1 MQQQERQRLFD
12 LLSIP
17 TAPFREQAI
26 HAHAVERLQQAG
38 VAHFTDPYGNLV
50 VGVDSP
56 VAYRRLLRQ
65 HSQEPV
71 RLFIAH
77 MDHPGFHGRRWH
89 DDRTLEIAWH
99 GGSPVR
105 HLRNARVWLADARG
119 YVGTGRLQ
127 AVELHEKG
135 YCITRAR
142 VRTEGELR
150 RGVSARKLFG
160 GFAFRKPVWRSGA
173 RVYTKA
179 ADDLVG
185 VHCILET
192 AVRLKRT
199 GERPFLGLLT
209 RAEEVGFVGAVAHFE
224 LGWLETRR
232 RPLVCVSLEASRTLP
247 GACIGRGPVVR
258 LGDRRTVFEANAMQL
273 LDELA
278 ARTLKDGYQRR
289 IMDGGSCEA
298 TAATAFGLPT
308 VGLTVPL
315 GNYHNEGYEGGA
327 DCPRMR
333 GPAPEFVNLRDVEGM
348 RRLCQA
354 LMRRNLPWQD
364 PWRGVR
370 RRLQRNRKGYGALL
384 KEWN

>member
-1 MQQQERQRLFD
+1 MQQQERQRLFE

-26 HAHAVERLQQAG
+26 HTHAAARLRDAG
-38 VAHFTDPYGNLV
+38 IAHFTDPYGNLV

-65 HSQEPV
+65 HSEEPV

-105 HLRNARVWLADARG
+105 HLRNARVWLADAQG

-127 AVELHEKG
+127 AVKLHEKG
-135 YCITRAR
+135 YCISRAR
-142 VRTEGELR
+142 VRLEGEPERNAPAR
-150 RGVSARKLFG
+150 RLFG
-160 GFAFRKPVWRSGA
+160 GFAFRKPVWSSGA

-192 AVRLKRT
+192 AARLKRA

-232 RPLVCVSLEASRTLP
+232 RSLVCVSLEASRTLP
-247 GACIGRGPVVR
+247 GARIGRGPVVR
-258 LGDRRTVFEANAMQL
+258 LGDRRTVFEADAMQL

-278 ARTLKDGYQRR
+278 AHTLKDGYQRR
-289 IMDGGSCEA
+289 IMDGGACEA

-327 DCPRMR
+327 DCPRQR
-333 GPAPEFVNLRDVEGM
+333 GPA
-348 RRLCQA
+348 
-354 LMRRNLPWQD
+354 
-364 PWRGVR
+364 
-370 RRLQRNRKGYGALL
+370 
-384 KEWN
+384 